1 MRIIRREDYR
11 RMPWKNGQGMTE
23 EILCFPVGRDSVRF
37 DWRLSIAHVGAD
49 GPFSLFPG
57 VDRTIALLEGNG
69 LLLDLPEDRT
79 VTLTGTGDPFSFPG
93 EWPVAGRNLEGPT
106 IDLNVM
112 TRRGHFRH
120 AMTRRTLQTS
130 QSLQAAE
137 YTLLVAT
144 AAIRVEID
152 GRWSQLDRFDTLE
165 LERDEQL
172 TVDPVRPVDIFVITV
187 SAATPV

>member
-23 EILCFPVGRDSVRF
+23 EVLCFPAGSDAERF
-37 DWRLSIAHVGAD
+37 GWRLSIAHVGAD

-93 EWPVAGRNLEGPT
+93 EWPVAGRNLHGPT
-106 IDLNVM
+106 MDLNAM
-112 TRRGHFRH
+112 TRRGRFRH
-120 AMTRRTLQTS
+120 TMTRRTLQTS

-144 AAIRVEID
+144 AAIQVEID
-152 GRWSQLDRFDTLE
+152 GRWAQLDRFDTLE
-165 LERDEQL
+165 LERDEQA
-172 TVDPVRPVDIFVITV
+172 TVDTVRPVDVFVISV
-187 SAATPV
+187 STTTPV